1 MSDDQDGDE
10 HAAKRQ
16 ATSAAR
22 LEADMVSD
30 PVASGTLISG
40 SSENALPEENL
51 APPVPQPLLSL
62 QQQAAGGTIEYM
74 SQDEYII
81 FGSNATEESLKEME
95 KVNKEAMVPRALH
108 ERGPPKFYTN
118 HKDNAMS
125 RCHAI
130 IFFRDGKFYLRPLT
144 TKNRLRY
151 QCKGGGWVDVHEKN
165 SAIPEGEAGDWP
177 LPLSLQFLSVSKEKG
192 AKPLQVDFLYKE
204 LLCFTAN
211 PNVAPLNASREV
223 ERLKDACQW
232 GNLIE
237 DYHGGDMHVLKRALS
252 TPTRRFIFIG
262 HADVKGPDG
271 SLRLGLTKPGGGL
284 AEMPPPAD
292 VAATLAIS
300 SKVMGG
306 MLECCFFNGCCS
318 EELGRMTR
326 DQADMECVVCWRTKT
341 LNTAARAFS
350 AHFFR
355 RVAEGTSYE
364 DAFRSTAKFMD
375 EQAATLGVTLGE
387 PPPGPPM
394 PPYVGGIPVLLL
406 RRSTGTCLDL
416 VAKAGG
422 SVVQEP

>member
-1 MSDDQDGDE
+1 MGDKDGE
-10 HAAKRQ
+10 RAAKRQ
-16 ATSAAR
+16 ATSAAG

-30 PVASGTLISG
+30 PVASGTLISNP

-51 APPVPQPLLSL
+51 APPGPQPLLSL

-81 FGSNATEESLKEME
+81 FGRDATEESLKKM
-95 KVNKEAMVPRALH
+95 EAMVPRALH
-108 ERGPPKFYTN
+108 ERGPPKFYT
-118 HKDNAMS
+118 HKDDNMS

-151 QCKGGGWVDVHEKN
+151 QCRGGKWEDVHEKN
-165 SAIPEGEAGDWP
+165 SAIAEGEAGDWP
-177 LPLSLQFLSVSKEKG
+177 LPLKLQFLSVSKDKG

-223 ERLKDACQW
+223 EFLKDTCQW
-232 GNLIE
+232 ENLIE
-237 DYHGGDMHVLKRALS
+237 AYHGGDMQVLKRALR

-262 HADVKGPDG
+262 HADAKGPDG

-284 AEMPPPAD
+284 AEMPPLAD

-318 EELGRMTR
+318 EELGRTTR
-326 DQADMECVVCWRTKT
+326 DGADMECVVCWRTKT

-350 AHFFR
+350 VHFFGL
-355 RVAEGTSYE
+355 VAEGKSYE
-364 DAFRSTAKFMD
+364 DAFRFTAKYMA
-375 EQAATLGVTLGE
+375 EQAVTLRVTLGE
-387 PPPGPPM
+387 PPPGPPT

-406 RRSTGTCLDL
+406 RRPTGTCLDL
-416 VAKAGG
+416 VAKADG